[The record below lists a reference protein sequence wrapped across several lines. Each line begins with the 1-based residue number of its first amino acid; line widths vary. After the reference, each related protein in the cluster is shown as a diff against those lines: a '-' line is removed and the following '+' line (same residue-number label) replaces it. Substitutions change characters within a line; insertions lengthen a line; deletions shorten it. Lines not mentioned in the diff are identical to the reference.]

1 MATDFR
7 GAYEESAI
15 LTADPCRLVVL
26 LYRAAVDAVGEA
38 RRHLAAGEIRE
49 RSEAITRAC
58 EIVAEL
64 ALGVDH
70 SKGGEISRNLV
81 ELYDYIQR
89 LLAQANAEQADAPL
103 AEAEQLLKT
112 LLDAWEQVEA
122 AAALPG
128 PGNEAAAVQP
138 EAYAPVNVTG

>member
-1 MATDFR
+1 MSTDFR
-7 GAYEESAI
+7 GAYEKSAI
-15 LTADPCRLVVL
+15 LAADPCRLVVL
-26 LYRAAVDAVGEA
+26 LYRAAVDAVSEA
-38 RRHLAAGEIRE
+38 RGRLAAGAIRE
-49 RSEAITRAC
+49 RSQAITRAC

-89 LLAQANAEQADAPL
+89 LLAQGNAEQADAPL

-112 LLDAWEQVEA
+112 LLEAWEQAQA
-122 AAALPG
+122 AAEQAG
-128 PGNEAAAVQP
+128 QAGAAVPAEEQS
-138 EAYAPVNVTG
+138 YAPVNVTG

>member
-26 LYRAAVDAVGEA
+26 LYRAAVDAVSEA
-38 RRHLAAGEIRE
+38 RGHLAAGAIRE

-89 LLAQANAEQADAPL
+89 LLAKANAEQADAPL
-103 AEAEQLLKT
+103 AEAEQLLRT
-112 LLDAWEQVEA
+112 LLEAWEQAQVA
-122 AAALPG
+122 AEETGHAGAGVPA
-128 PGNEAAAVQP
+128 EEQ
-138 EAYAPVNVTG
+138 AYAPVNVTG